1 MPTTDNSISSNIKIG
16 EVTQHW
22 AEHQKLPVKYFPQ
35 IDSTN
40 TRAKSEAFSP
50 ESLSEHLIVYLTD
63 HQTAGKG
70 RGQNK
75 WNSAQVGT
83 QLLSTWSFMLE
94 QTPQPIISPMIGL
107 ALYRSAMATWPF
119 LNWNLKAP
127 NDLYL
132 DDKKVAGL
140 LLETI
145 SQGDD
150 HRLLVGIGF
159 NVVSAPAE
167 VEIATA
173 LAQKLSKESPLLA
186 QDWISFLERLLFE
199 FSFSIQLSFEP
210 MNSTSTM
217 AILKALNSHPLLAE
231 KYLALDENGNLKTAT
246 QKISWHQL

>member
-1 MPTTDNSISSNIKIG
+1 MSGADNSMSSNIKIG
-16 EVTQHW
+16 QVTQHW

-40 TRAKSEAFSP
+40 TKAKTDAFSN
-50 ESLSEHLIVYLTD
+50 EALSEHLIVYITD

-107 ALYRSAMATWPF
+107 ALYRAAMATWPF

-140 LLETI
+140 LIETI

-150 HRLLVGIGF
+150 HRLLIGLGL

-167 VEIATA
+167 IETATA
-173 LAQKLSKESPLLA
+173 LAQKLSKNTPLLA

-210 MNSTSTM
+210 MNTTSTL
-217 AILKALNSHPLLAE
+217 AILTALNHHPLLIE
-231 KYLALDENGNLKTAT
+231 KYIALDENGNLRTST
-246 QKISWHQL
+246 QTISWQQL